1 MDVIIGLLIIAIGAF
16 CQSSCYV
23 PINKIKNWSW
33 ESYWI
38 VQGVFAWLILP
49 FLGALLAVPAG
60 HSLCELFSTANSFN
74 IWMTILF
81 GVLWGVGGL
90 TFGLSMRY
98 LGVALGQSIALGT
111 CAGLGTIM
119 GPVLLNIFFPELNAL
134 ESLTFAVILGVV
146 VTLLGIAIIGVA
158 GSMKAASLSEEEKK
172 AAVKDFNFPKG
183 LAISLLA
190 GFMSGCFNVGLE
202 FGKGI
207 NFGELTEPMFR
218 TLPATFLVTL
228 GGFVTNAIYCFYQNH
243 KNKTWGDYKKGDVW
257 MNNILFC
264 LLAGALWYS
273 QFFGLSLGRSF
284 FETGGTMDTLSFC
297 ILMALNV
304 TFSNVWGIILKEWKG
319 CSKKTITVLIIG
331 LIVLIISSFLPQMIG

>member
-1 MDVIIGLLIIAIGAF
+1 MEIVIGLLIIAVGAF

-23 PINKIKNWSW
+23 PINKIKDWSW

-38 VQGVFAWLILP
+38 VQGVFAWILFP
-49 FLGALLAVPAG
+49 LLGALLAVPAG
-60 HSLCELFSTANSFN
+60 HSLTELFASSPSFN
-74 IWMTILF
+74 IWMTVFF

-134 ESLTFAVILGVV
+134 QSLTFAVIVGVV

-158 GSMKAASLSEEEKK
+158 GSMKAASLSDEEKK

-183 LAISLLA
+183 IAIALLA

-202 FGKGI
+202 FGKDI
-207 NFGELTEPMFR
+207 HFAETHDIYK
-218 TLPATFLVTL
+218 TLPATLLVTL
-228 GGFVTNAIYCFYQNH
+228 GGFVTNAIYCFYQNS
-243 KNKTWGDYKKGDVW
+243 KNSTWGDYKKGKVW
-257 MNNILFC
+257 GNNLLFC
-264 LLAGALWYS
+264 ALAGALWYS
-273 QFFGLSLGRSF
+273 QFFGLSLGKGFLTSS
-284 FETGGTMDTLSFC
+284 EVLTTLAFC

-304 TFSNVWGIILKEWKG
+304 VFSNVWGIILKEWRG
-319 CSKKTITVLIIG
+319 CSQKTIAVLIIG
-331 LIVLIISSFLPQMIG
+331 IIVLIVSSFLPQLI